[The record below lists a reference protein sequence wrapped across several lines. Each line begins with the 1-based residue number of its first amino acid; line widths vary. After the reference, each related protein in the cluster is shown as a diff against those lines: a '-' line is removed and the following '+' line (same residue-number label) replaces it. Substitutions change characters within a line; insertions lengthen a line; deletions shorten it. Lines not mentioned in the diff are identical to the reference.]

1 MAGTVKPFLKVLRGE
16 SVAVPPL
23 WLMRQAGRY
32 LPEYRALRTQ
42 ARDFIDFC
50 LRPELAVEATL
61 QPIRRFGMDAA
72 ILFADILLIPHAMG
86 QTVRFVEG
94 DGPQLEPLRSA
105 EDLARLST
113 GGVPEMLAPVCD
125 TVRGVRAALPPGTA
139 LIGFA
144 GAPWTVAT
152 YMVEGRGGT
161 EQATVRRM
169 AWSEPR
175 LFAALMDRLV
185 EATSAYLIALAEAG
199 AEALQIFDT
208 WAGNV
213 PGPLFEAAV
222 TGPTTRIV
230 QAVKARFPQLP
241 IIGFPRGAGAH
252 LARYAAATGVDGV
265 GVDHMNDIAG
275 ASDAVGPSV
284 TVQGNLDPVL
294 LLAGGPAM
302 EAEVRRQVAAMQGR
316 RYIFNLGHG
325 VTPPT
330 PPDHVARVVALVRGG

>member
-1 MAGTVKPFLKVLRGE
+1 MDATGKPFLKVLRGAPA
-16 SVAVPPL
+16 AVPPL

-61 QPIRRFGMDAA
+61 QPIRRYGMDAA

-86 QTVRFVEG
+86 QSVRFVEG
-94 DGPQLEPLRSA
+94 DGPQLVPLRSA

-113 GGVPEMLAPVCD
+113 DAVPELLAPVCD
-125 TVRGVRAALPPGTA
+125 TVRGVRAALPPEAA

-152 YMVEGRGGT
+152 YMVEGKGGT
-161 EQATVRRM
+161 EQGNIRRM
-169 AWSEPR
+169 AWSNPA

-185 EATSAYLIALAEAG
+185 EATAAYLIAQAEAG

-213 PGPLFEAAV
+213 PGPLFDAAV
-222 TGPTTRIV
+222 TGPTARIV
-230 QAVKARFPQLP
+230 RAVKAKFPALP
-241 IIGFPRGAGAH
+241 VIGFPRAAGVH
-252 LARYAAATGVDGV
+252 LARYAKATGVDAV
-265 GVDHMNDIAG
+265 GVDHMNDIRG

-284 TVQGNLDPVL
+284 AVQGNLDPML
-294 LLAGGPAM
+294 LLEGGPAM
-302 EAEVRRQVAAMQGR
+302 DAEVRRQVAAMQGR

-330 PPDHVARVVALVRGG
+330 PPDHVARVVELVRGG

>member
-1 MAGTVKPFLKVLRGE
+1 VKPFLQTLRG
-16 SVAVPPL
+16 AVGETPPL

-42 ARDFIDFC
+42 AKDFIDFC
-50 LRPELAVEATL
+50 LRPELAIEATL
-61 QPIRRFGMDAA
+61 QPIWRFGMDAA

-94 DGPQLEPLRSA
+94 DGPKLEPLRSA
-105 EDLARLST
+105 EALERLSLAQVT
-113 GGVPEMLAPVCD
+113 DMLAPVMA
-125 TVRGVRAALPPGTA
+125 TVRGVRAALPAETA

-152 YMVEGRGGT
+152 YMVEGEGGT
-161 EQATVRRM
+161 EQANIRRM
-169 AWSEPR
+169 AWTEPA

-185 EATSAYLIALAEAG
+185 DATTSYLLAQAEAG

-213 PGPLFEAAV
+213 PAPLFDVAV
-222 TGPTTRIV
+222 IEPTARIV
-230 QAVKARFPQLP
+230 RGVKTRFPGLP
-241 IIGFPRGAGAH
+241 IIGFPRGAAAH
-252 LARYAAATGVDGV
+252 LNHYAADTGVDGV
-265 GVDHMNDIAG
+265 GIDHMNDLAG
-275 ASDAVGPSV
+275 AAHGVGPGV

-294 LLAGGPAM
+294 LLAGGAAM
-302 EAEVRRQVAAMQGR
+302 DAEVRRQLTAMKGR
-316 RYIFNLGHG
+316 RYVFNLGHG

-330 PPDHVARVVALVRGG
+330 PPQHVARVVELVRGG